1 MARQR
6 RKRGTG
12 KIAYDRTAKQYIART
27 SDGIRSGRFATRQAA
42 EQALSEW
49 NEQQGRGAN
58 LQGLGQ
64 QTQYYFSVWLAYKRD
79 TENVKPSTLLFY
91 ERHLNYAIPFIG
103 KLALEAV
110 TTEHIERCL
119 ASLRRAGLSPRS
131 VEHVRSV
138 LRNAFNTAI
147 KWYKLQEN
155 PAKAAD
161 HAKIRRYPE
170 RALTSGEL
178 AMFFGAIQGD
188 RLEAL
193 YHLALTLGMR
203 RGELLGVRWKDMNW
217 KDATVKVVQQITTV
231 GSKTKIDDLKT
242 ESSRRVLPLTQSL
255 LDLLKA
261 HEANQKEEAR
271 IVQQRA
277 TDKAKKQGHLA
288 PLLQWNTHDLLFCS
302 EAGTPILPRNMT
314 RHFKHVLLRAGLPP
328 SIRLHDL
335 RHTALTNLA
344 AVAEAKA
351 VQSIAGHAD
360 IDTTMRVYAGKQLD
374 AMRIAIEAAERR
386 YRAG

>member
-1 MARQR
+1 
-6 RKRGTG
+6 
-12 KIAYDRTAKQYIART
+12 
-27 SDGIRSGRFATRQAA
+27 
-42 EQALSEW
+42 
-49 NEQQGRGAN
+49 
-58 LQGLGQ
+58 
-64 QTQYYFSVWLAYKRD
+64 
-79 TENVKPSTLLFY
+79 
-91 ERHLNYAIPFIG
+91 
-103 KLALEAV
+103 
-110 TTEHIERCL
+110 
-119 ASLRRAGLSPRS
+119 
-131 VEHVRSV
+131 
-138 LRNAFNTAI
+138 
-147 KWYKLQEN
+147 
-155 PAKAAD
+155 
-161 HAKIRRYPE
+161 
-170 RALTSGEL
+170 
-178 AMFFGAIQGD
+178 
-188 RLEAL
+188 L

-217 KDATVKVVQQITTV
+217 KDATVKVAQQITTV
-231 GSKTKIDDLKT
+231 GSETKIDDLKT

-277 TDKAKKQGHLA
+277 TDKAKKLGTSRA
-288 PLLQWNTHDLLFCS
+288 ACSSGMTHDLAFLFSSCQARLIYAA
-302 EAGTPILPRNMT
+302 EYDTRILSTM
-314 RHFKHVLLRAGLPP
+314 LLRSWPCRQ